1 MRGQRNVWSDRG
13 LSTCLRLIGAAV
25 LLLLAVGAVGTAT
38 GQEVTLESVGT
49 ERVRLSHTDPKRCL
63 QMLQI
68 FGYSIGQPGT
78 PVDLT
83 ALPCAVEVPP
93 TTAHTVPTAAKGTGT
108 FPLTD
113 TDTINELL
121 VFYDPAK
128 PEQLSALVDRIRTLI
143 DVPARQIMIECMVLE
158 IASGALEQLGVE
170 WGLDHGTLSE
180 DNWFGKHTDASA
192 DPPLRIGSVKLPG
205 GGLIDGLTPD
215 GSSERLA
222 TVDATFTSIFRE
234 FKIKLQALVKNNTAR
249 IVSRPSVLTLD
260 NRMAYI
266 NVSEKIPVANSA
278 YHASGQFQSI
288 NFREL
293 NVGIELTVRPRVS
306 EDGEEIG
313 MQISASVTDE
323 VPDEEVVVSGKDG
336 TPLAVSPTLSVR
348 EVRTYAR
355 IANDTPFIIGGL
367 IAQDE
372 RRAQRKVPWLGDAPV
387 IGPLFRTKHEED
399 GKREVIIVITPHV
412 LPEERIVA
420 RTLPKDEDAFD
431 NFGNELFRDA
441 YRIRAED
448 AFNLRFL
455 TENRQLVR
463 LQKIADEI
471 VAENLQ
477 LADVYPFSRFC
488 RGRVPGDSILV
499 RRQMYEVIKRRKLD
513 EEIDEAKMIFFQ
525 PGEQIELGFSV
536 KWLARHLKA
545 LARKEPGFGRIV
557 SGKDEGRD
565 KALRTKALAM
575 TYVPRQQSEKVVDAL
590 REPVPELTVV
600 DCPKRETWTE
610 LLWEL
615 NQPAEDGLQRHTILL
630 RDEKDLVRLKR
641 AILLRRTVEL
651 NARSRELTLQSFSVG
666 RTLLLPTAKEEKVYL
681 IDTEAAKS
689 FFYTELYYPA
699 VEKVLEADIEA
710 FTTALQQPGFSE
722 YAPAAK

>member
-1 MRGQRNVWSDRG
+1 MRRQQDMCSASRPAR
-13 LSTCLRLIGAAV
+13 RLWPTILVV
-25 LLLLAVGAVGTAT
+25 LLLAGVVSVVPAVA
-38 GQEVTLESVGT
+38 QEVTLESVGT

-68 FGYSIGQPGT
+68 FGYSVGQPGT

-83 ALPCAVEVPP
+83 KLPCVVEVPP
-93 TTAHTVPTAAKGTGT
+93 TAAHTVPTAAKGTGT

-121 VFYDPAK
+121 VFFDPAK
-128 PEQLSALVDRIRTLI
+128 EEQLSALLDRIRTLI

-158 IASGALEQLGVE
+158 IASGALEELGVQ
-170 WGLDHGTLSE
+170 WDLDRSGLSE
-180 DNWFGKHTDASA
+180 DNWFQKHTAGS
-192 DPPLRIGSVKLPG
+192 PQELQIGSLKLPG
-205 GGLIDGLTPD
+205 GGSIEG
-215 GSSERLA
+215 A
-222 TVDATFTSIFRE
+222 TVDGTFTHIFRE
-234 FKIKLQALVKNNTAR
+234 FRVRLQALVKDNAAR

-266 NVSEKIPVANSA
+266 NVSRKIPVANSA

-288 NFREL
+288 SFRDL

-306 EDGEEIG
+306 DDGEEIG
-313 MQISASVTDE
+313 MQLSASVTAE
-323 VPDEEVVVSGKDG
+323 VPDEDVVVTGKDD

-348 EVRTYAR
+348 EVKTYAR

-372 RRAQRKVPWLGDAPV
+372 RKAQRKVPWLGDAPV
-387 IGPLFRTKHEED
+387 IGWLFRTKQEED

-412 LPEERIVA
+412 LPDERIVA
-420 RTLPKDEDAFD
+420 RNLPKDEDAFD
-431 NFGNELFRDA
+431 NFGNDLFQDA

-455 TENRQLVR
+455 TENKQLVR
-463 LQKIADEI
+463 LQKIADEV
-471 VAENLQ
+471 VADNHQ
-477 LADVYPFSRFC
+477 LVDVYPFSRFC
-488 RGRVPGDSILV
+488 RGRIPGEDILV
-499 RRQMYEVIKRRKLD
+499 YRQMYEVIKRRKLE
-513 EEIDEAKMIFFQ
+513 EEIDAAKMIFFQ

-536 KWLARHLKA
+536 KRLESYLTSLART
-545 LARKEPGFGRIV
+545 EPGLGRIA
-557 SGKDEGRD
+557 SGKGEAGD
-565 KALRTKALAM
+565 KVPRSKALAM
-575 TYVPRQQSEKVVDAL
+575 TYVPRQHSEKVADAL
-590 REPVPELTVV
+590 QEPVPEIAVLE
-600 DCPKRETWTE
+600 CPDRDTWTQ
-610 LLWEL
+610 LLWKL
-615 NQPAEDGLQRHTILL
+615 NQPGDDGVLRHTILL
-630 RDEKDLVRLKR
+630 RDEEDVKRLKR

-651 NARSRELTLQSFSVG
+651 NARGRGLTLQSFSVG
-666 RTLLLPTAKEEKVYL
+666 RTLLLPAAKAEKVYV
-681 IDTEAAKS
+681 IDAEAAKS

-699 VEKVLEADIEA
+699 VEKALEADIEA